1 MGAIMAGEESA
12 GQHRIRYEPQEK
24 PPHVLAAAM
33 AAQTVLLILAGI
45 MLTPLVI
52 ARGAGASDAD
62 ASWMVF
68 AALVAAGVSTW
79 LQLIRKGPIGSGY
92 VLFVG
97 SNVAFVGVAVAAY
110 KAGGIPMLATLGAIG
125 ALATYAFTRWLPML
139 RAILT
144 PAVGGTVLMLMALS
158 VGPVVWKM
166 LSKPLP
172 GTDLGAP
179 HGFVFLL
186 TLSVITLILLFG
198 KGMLRLWAPLIGVG
212 LGTLAATWFG
222 HLDVSRVI
230 AAPWIGIPGEGWPG
244 LDLTFDAR
252 FWSLLPAF
260 ALLSLVGCMETYA
273 DAISVQRMSHRK
285 ERPIDFRSVQ
295 GAINADGTGSIFAA
309 LLGTVPNTVF
319 STSLA
324 VSEITG
330 IAARRV
336 GLWGGLFLIIL
347 AFSPKVGAAVASIPS
362 QVVGAYILILIVIIF
377 GHGIRLV
384 TEEGLGFE
392 VGLAVCLSFW
402 VGLSAQSGGL
412 MNEIMPPWLQ
422 TIFSNG
428 TTVGGVTAMIMML
441 VITWRRGPQDRVTVP
456 LSPRAVLSLN
466 ETVARFA
473 RRVGWDERAENRLM
487 LAVEEAVIFLCEERE
502 AAGGRGNGKLVVRLK
517 ENKGE
522 AEVEMVTGPSERN
535 LEELVAAAASAA
547 PADDADNL
555 TIRLLARVTRELKH
569 LQYTQGDY
577 LQFRVDS
584 TA

>member
-1 MGAIMAGEESA
+1 MAGDNDNPA
-12 GQHRIRYEPQEK
+12 AHRVRYEPDEK
-24 PPHVLAAAM
+24 APQLLAAAM

-45 MLTPLVI
+45 MITPLVV
-52 ARGAGASDAD
+52 ARGAGASDSD
-62 ASWMVF
+62 TSWMVF
-68 AALVAAGVSTW
+68 AALVAAGVSTL

-97 SNVAFVGVAVAAY
+97 SNVAFVGVAVAALQ
-110 KAGGIPMLATLGAIG
+110 AGGIPLLAVLGAGG
-125 ALATYAFTRWLPML
+125 ALATFAFTRWLPML
-139 RAILT
+139 RTVLT

-158 VGPVVWKM
+158 VGPVIWKM
-166 LSKPLP
+166 LSRPLP
-172 GTDLGAP
+172 GATLSSD
-179 HGFVFLL
+179 HGLVFLL
-186 TLSVITLILLFG
+186 TLAVITVILLFA
-198 KGMLRLWAPLIGVG
+198 KGMLRLWAPLIGVA
-212 LGTLAATWFG
+212 LGTAAATWFG
-222 HLDVSRVI
+222 HLDVSKVV

-244 LDLTFDAR
+244 LDLSFGAS

-273 DAISVQRMSHRK
+273 DGISVQRMSHRK

-295 GAINADGTGSIFAA
+295 GAINADGTGSIFAG

-330 IAARRV
+330 IASRRV
-336 GLWGGLFLIIL
+336 GIWGGLLLILL
-347 AFSPKVGAAVASIPS
+347 AFSPKIGAAVAAIPS
-362 QVVGAYILILIVIIF
+362 QVVGAYILILVVIIF

-384 TEEGLGFE
+384 NEEGLGFE

-402 VGLSAQSGGL
+402 IGLSAQSGGL
-412 MNEIMPPWLQ
+412 MNELMPPWMQ

-428 TTVGGVTAMIMML
+428 TTVGGVTAMILML
-441 VITWRRGPQDRVTVP
+441 AITWRRGPQDRVSVP
-456 LSPRAVLSLN
+456 LSPRAVIALR

-473 RRVGWDERAENRLM
+473 KRVGWDERAENRLM
-487 LAVEEAVIFLCEERE
+487 LAVEEAVIFLCDERE
-502 AAGGRGNGKLVVRLK
+502 ATGGKGKGKLAVRLK
-517 ENKGE
+517 DVKGE

-535 LEELVAAAASAA
+535 LEELVAAAAQAK
-547 PADDADNL
+547 PAGDEDNL
-555 TIRLLARVTRELKH
+555 TIHLLARMTKDLKH

-584 TA
+584 SG

>member
-1 MGAIMAGEESA
+1 MAGEDSA
-12 GQHRIRYEPQEK
+12 AAHLIRYEPHEK
-24 PPHVLAAAM
+24 APQGLAAAM

-62 ASWMVF
+62 TSWMVF
-68 AALVAAGVSTW
+68 AALVAAGISTW
-79 LQLIRKGPIGSGY
+79 LQLLRKGPIGSGY

-110 KAGGIPMLATLGAIG
+110 KAGGIPLLATLGAIG
-125 ALATYAFTRWLPML
+125 AFATFAFTRWLPML
-139 RAILT
+139 RTILT

-172 GTDLGAP
+172 GAVLGAP
-179 HGFVFLL
+179 HGIVFLL
-186 TLSVITLILLFG
+186 TLAVITLILLFG
-198 KGMLRLWAPLIGVG
+198 KGMVRLWAPLIGVG

-222 HLDVSRVI
+222 HLDVSKVL
-230 AAPWIGIPGEGWPG
+230 AAPWFGIPGEGWPG
-244 LDLTFDAR
+244 IDLTFDAR

-273 DAISVQRMSHRK
+273 DAISVQRMSHRR

-295 GAINADGTGSIFAA
+295 GAINADGTGSIVAA

-336 GLWGGLFLIIL
+336 GLWGGLFLILL
-347 AFSPKVGAAVASIPS
+347 AFSPKIGAAVASIPS

-384 TEEGLGFE
+384 NEEGLGFE

-402 VGLSAQSGGL
+402 IGLSAQSGGL
-412 MNEIMPPWLQ
+412 MNEIMPSWMQ

-441 VITWRRGPQDRVTVP
+441 IISWRRGPQDRISLP
-456 LSPRAVLSLN
+456 LSPRAVLDPQWDGGAFRP
-466 ETVARFA
+466 ARGLGFAGREPADAGGGGGGDLPVRGARGNRRARQGQAPGAHQGRRWRGRGRDGVRPQRAQHGGA
-473 RRVGWDERAENRLM
+473 RRRRRPGEP
-487 LAVEEAVIFLCEERE
+487 
-502 AAGGRGNGKLVVRLK
+502 GR
-517 ENKGE
+517 
-522 AEVEMVTGPSERN
+522 
-535 LEELVAAAASAA
+535 
-547 PADDADNL
+547 
-555 TIRLLARVTRELKH
+555 
-569 LQYTQGDY
+569 
-577 LQFRVDS
+577 
-584 TA
+584 